1 MDGTGTNHPT
11 RHQKIIIFNEDTTF
25 TKKKTF
31 PYTIQSYQKKII
43 QDMVRPL
50 IFVVSYRLEFIT
62 LNFAFLIFFYYCL
75 LFTLVYLLTIRV
87 CRFGSSITPLYDD
100 NIFIQFNIFPCVL
113 HWHTLV
119 NDATTWRG
127 WARNLTRHVIALMD
141 VFCYIN
147 RN

>member
-25 TKKKTF
+25 TKKKHSHTR
-31 PYTIQSYQKKII
+31 YSHTKKKII
-43 QDMVRPL
+43 QDTVRPL

-100 NIFIQFNIFPCVL
+100 NIFNQFNIFPYVCYTDT
-113 HWHTLV
+113 HWSMTRR
-119 NDATTWRG
+119 RG
-127 WARNLTRHVIALMD
+127 VAERVI
-141 VFCYIN
+141 
-147 RN
+147 